1 MDLASLHYSLKKSTY
16 DSSLITSSS
25 RLISVIKLHEG
36 CLTNKPKW
44 SPISIDGTTVSY
56 SNWDSIFDALEVV
69 FTARFWNIQTK
80 YCNLSIPRRLTFSN
94 LRHLPSC
101 GLSDENHNFPYKQAS
116 HHCLSSNP
124 FTSNKLYLIIVT
136 RLVNYSKKK
145 TTKTN
150 FRNYP
155 KAVAKWRETFRGYN
169 EHIAL
174 WDHRIA
180 LWTARWQRKPGLY
193 KIWKGKFLS

>member
-69 FTARFWNIQTK
+69 FTARFWNIQSK

-145 TTKTN
+145 NDKNKLPELSEGSREMARN
-150 FRNYP
+150 FSRIQRAYCTLGSSHCIMDC
-155 KAVAKWRETFRGYN
+155 KMAEETRVVQDL
-169 EHIAL
+169 E
-174 WDHRIA
+174 R
-180 LWTARWQRKPGLY
+180 
-193 KIWKGKFLS
+193 

>member
-80 YCNLSIPRRLTFSN
+80 YCNLSIPRRLAFSN

-116 HHCLSSNP
+116 HHCLPSNP

-136 RLVNYSKKK
+136 RLVNYSEKKRQK
-145 TTKTN
+145 QTSGTI
-150 FRNYP
+150 R
-155 KAVAKWRETFRGYN
+155 R
-169 EHIAL
+169 
-174 WDHRIA
+174 
-180 LWTARWQRKPGLY
+180 Q
-193 KIWKGKFLS
+193 

>member
-16 DSSLITSSS
+16 DSSLITSSY

-101 GLSDENHNFPYKQAS
+101 GLSDENHNFPHKQAS

-136 RLVNYSKKK
+136 RLVNY
-145 TTKTN
+145 TN

-169 EHIAL
+169 ERIAL

-193 KIWKGKFLS
+193 KGQH